1 MTDTRYLYSVNPH
14 KPIILPNTMPI
25 RNPKSLYLTLD
36 EVKTCLK
43 RGAVYRRFADIG
55 INERVTVLNAERLHN
70 EKFMTEE
77 EYAQFLE
84 DNVAYKR
91 GTISEKVEKKAEEA
105 PVESETV
112 EEADNVEDDKAEEAP
127 VKSETVETPDE
138 TVEEADTTTEDD
150 EVEEAPVESETVET
164 PETVEEADTT
174 TEEDEEVDAEDTEDT
189 HAESEEAQTEEKIN
203 NHNRNNKRRR
213 R

>member
-112 EEADNVEDDKAEEAP
+112 E
-127 VKSETVETPDE
+127 TPDE

>member
-112 EEADNVEDDKAEEAP
+112 ETPDETVEEADNVEDDKA
-127 VKSETVETPDE
+127 
-138 TVEEADTTTEDD
+138 
-150 EVEEAPVESETVET
+150 EEAPVESETVET

>member
-55 INERVTVLNAERLHN
+55 INERVTVLNEERLHN

-105 PVESETV
+105 PVE
-112 EEADNVEDDKAEEAP
+112 
-127 VKSETVETPDE
+127 SETVETPDE

>member
-112 EEADNVEDDKAEEAP
+112 ETPDETVEEADNVEDDKAEEA
-127 VKSETVETPDE
+127 
-138 TVEEADTTTEDD
+138 DTTTEDD
-150 EVEEAPVESETVET
+150 KAEEAPVESETVET

>member
-112 EEADNVEDDKAEEAP
+112 ETPDETVEEADNVEDDKA
-127 VKSETVETPDE
+127 
-138 TVEEADTTTEDD
+138 
-150 EVEEAPVESETVET
+150 EEAPVESETVET

-174 TEEDEEVDAEDTEDT
+174 TEDDEEVDAEDTEDT

>member
-112 EEADNVEDDKAEEAP
+112 E
-127 VKSETVETPDE
+127 
-138 TVEEADTTTEDD
+138 
-150 EVEEAPVESETVET
+150 T